1 MRSNFEGA
9 SVFPN
14 FVRRVTFNY
23 PHKVLYRRLQRAAQI
38 RADHDIGIPPTESYC
53 ARSHRSLDTHTCQIQ
68 CRDES
73 KIRTISFISFFLI
86 TSTYGLF

>member
-1 MRSNFEGA
+1 ML
-9 SVFPN
+9 PN
-14 FVRRVTFNY
+14 FVRRVTFY
-23 PHKVLYRRLQRAAQI
+23 DPHKVSVQAQRAAQI
-38 RADHDIGIPPTESYC
+38 RADHDIGIPPPIEVCC
-53 ARSHRSLDTHTCQIQ
+53 ARGHRSLDTHTCQIQ

>member
-1 MRSNFEGA
+1 ML
-9 SVFPN
+9 PN
-14 FVRRVTFNY
+14 LPRRVTLY
-23 PHKVLYRRLQRAAQI
+23 DPHKVSVQAQRAAQI